1 MKPTVESVVAAAGEL
16 SALPD
21 SWQRIDA
28 VLAVPTASNQQIGDA
43 IASDPGLTA
52 RLLRLANSPLFGFA
66 QTVDR
71 LAQAVHLVGTRQLR
85 ELALATTVI
94 DMLAAGP
101 GRRDRLD
108 AFLRRSTATGL
119 CARGIAARRR
129 EGNIER
135 FLVLGLLHD
144 IGSFVLE
151 IADPVAV
158 AEVRSAVRSRGTPVE
173 QIEQE
178 RFGFDHAAVGSALL
192 TRWRLPAALAE
203 PVAHHHQP
211 MSAVKGRME
220 AAVVHV
226 AMVAVALTG
235 VAGESDPVTP
245 LSQAAWD
252 QLGIDQ
258 PGLAS
263 ICREVQISLQA
274 THDVLAGRA
283 A

>member
-1 MKPTVESVVAAAGEL
+1 MKPTVESIVAGAGEL

-28 VLAVPTASNQQIGDA
+28 VLAVATASNQQIADA
-43 IASDPGLTA
+43 IATDPGLTA

-71 LAQAVHLVGTRQLR
+71 LSQAVHLVGTRQLR

-94 DMLAAGP
+94 DMLSVGS

-119 CARGIAARRR
+119 CARGIAGRRR

-144 IGSFVLE
+144 IGSFILE
-151 IADPVAV
+151 MADPVLAGESQSE
-158 AEVRSAVRSRGTPVE
+158 ALSRGAPIELV
-173 QIEQE
+173 EQE
-178 RFGFDHAAVGSALL
+178 RLGFDHAAVGSALL
-192 TRWRLPAALAE
+192 SRWRLPAALAD

-211 MSAVKGRME
+211 MFAVNGRME

-226 AMVAVALTG
+226 AMVAIALTG
-235 VAGESDPVTP
+235 VAGESGPVTP
-245 LSQAAWD
+245 MSIPAWE

-258 PGLAS
+258 PGLVS
-263 ICREVQISLQA
+263 ICREVQASQQA
-274 THDVLAGRA
+274 THEILAGHA